1 MGDVEQLAEECDR
14 LAFATV
20 NIEAQQSCIHCV
32 QNFESTW
39 VDSTITMHRTSG
51 RH

>member
-1 MGDVEQLAEECDR
+1 MGDVEQLAEECDG

-20 NIEAQQSCIHCV
+20 NIEAQQSRTHCT

-39 VDSTITMHRTSG
+39 TLP
-51 RH
+51 